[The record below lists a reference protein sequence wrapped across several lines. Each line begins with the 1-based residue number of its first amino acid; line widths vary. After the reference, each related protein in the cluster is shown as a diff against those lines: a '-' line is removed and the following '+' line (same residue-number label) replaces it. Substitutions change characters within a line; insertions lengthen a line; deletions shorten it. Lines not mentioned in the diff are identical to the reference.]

1 MSSDAPQPQAAEPPA
16 QAAATVRKNR
26 WSWKAKLEA
35 SKIRRAME
43 ALGSEKD
50 LSAADKRKQAGEL
63 KGRMAA
69 IERPPR
75 NDGRKFPDRK
85 TQRESRRARAKA
97 QAVARSQAGA
107 SQENP
112 GSSSLPSSQTP
123 GGARRVTRSM
133 TTGKPAS
140 ASGEAAESSQS
151 KDGMVAKVARRP
163 KNP

>member
-1 MSSDAPQPQAAEPPA
+1 MSSDVPRP
-16 QAAATVRKNR
+16 QAAATKKKNR

-35 SKIRRAME
+35 RKIRRAMD

-50 LSAADKRKQAGEL
+50 LSAADKRKQVGEL

-85 TQRESRRARAKA
+85 AQRKSRRARAKA
-97 QAVARSQAGA
+97 QAAARSQAGA

-112 GSSSLPSSQTP
+112 GSSSSLPSSQTP